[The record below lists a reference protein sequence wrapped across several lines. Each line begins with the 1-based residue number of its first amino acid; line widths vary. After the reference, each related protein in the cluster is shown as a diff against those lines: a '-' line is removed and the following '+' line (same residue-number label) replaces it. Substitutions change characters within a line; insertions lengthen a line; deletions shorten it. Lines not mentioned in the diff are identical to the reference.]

1 MSKLTLYLDES
12 VNVAVAEGLRRRGVD
27 VISAKDAGNLG
38 LSDEDHLKYATKN
51 KFVIVTHDAD
61 FLSLAEDFEYKHKG
75 IVFVHHQKYSIG
87 DLIRNL
93 KLLWD
98 VAEQKDMK
106 NHVEFL

>member
-1 MSKLTLYLDES
+1 M
-12 VNVAVAEGLRRRGVD
+12 
-27 VISAKDAGNLG
+27 GNLG
-38 LSDEDHLKYATKN
+38 LSDEEQFKYAVRN
-51 KFVIVTHDAD
+51 NFVIVTHDAD
-61 FLSLAEDFEYKHKG
+61 FLSLAKGHEHKG
-75 IVFVHHQKYSIG
+75 IVFVHQQKYSLG

>member
-1 MSKLTLYLDES
+1 MAKLNFYLDES
-12 VNVAVAEGLRRRGVD
+12 VNAAVANGLIRRGVNA
-27 VISAKDAGNLG
+27 ISAKDAGGLG
-38 LSDEDHLKYATKN
+38 LSDGEQLNYALKN
-51 KFVIVTHDAD
+51 NLVIVTHDAD
-61 FLSLAEDFEYKHKG
+61 FLSLGKEHEHRG
-75 IVFVHHQKYSIG
+75 IVFVYQQKYSVG

>member
-1 MSKLTLYLDES
+1 VAKLLLYLDES
-12 VNVAVAEGLRRRGVD
+12 VNVVVADGLRRRGVD
-27 VISAKDAGNLG
+27 VTSAKDAGNLG
-38 LSDEDHLKYATKN
+38 LSDEDQLKYAAKN

-61 FLSLAEDFEYKHKG
+61 FLSLAEDFEHKG
-75 IVFVHHQKYSIG
+75 IVFVHQQKYSIG

-98 VAEQKDMK
+98 VVEQKDMK